1 MPFSKRSLAP
11 DRKEWKMK
19 ARVLFRAV
27 RPFVSALAV
36 IATSVALVFTIYF
49 TQLGLQWVTFLGG
62 VLVAAILS
70 EAARVSRA
78 EWLAARRSAQ
88 LSVIKD
94 KLEHE
99 KQLRKW
105 AEDALAAGKPRLHLI
120 DEVLPTMVAFID
132 TEGQCQYHNHAFMD
146 WLHLR
151 PDQIDG
157 QHIRKILGSHVYQ
170 EIATSIRQ
178 SLDGHHVQYARTQE
192 MTDGT
197 VYRLHVEH
205 VPQFGEDGKVTGFF
219 MLMNDITSPG
229 DLLKPGGESKA
240 AAGGETGTHAPV
252 HNEQSNQDAYVESF
266 SEQISGQKD
275 AVNIRAA
282 IEKGAFSLYCQL
294 ITPVAIDS
302 GEADHYEILVRL
314 IEEEEG
320 MMPPGAFFPLAEKY
334 GLMTHLDRWVVQ
346 HVTEWASNPNALDEK
361 KKNSVFFINLS
372 GASIGDSSFPEFL
385 QLTLMEYGVPGA
397 SLCFE
402 IPNSELFL
410 RPEVVAE
417 FAQRIRQCGC
427 QVAISG
433 FGHDRIS
440 FDQIRGF
447 QVEYLKID
455 GNIIFNILRDPVEL
469 AKIVAIN
476 RVARSIGVKTIAEL
490 VENEETIAKL
500 REVGI
505 DYAQGFG
512 ISRPQP
518 LAGQTQ

>member
-1 MPFSKRSLAP
+1 
-11 DRKEWKMK
+11 MK
-19 ARVLFRAV
+19 ARILFRAV
-27 RPFVSALAV
+27 RPFISALAV
-36 IATSVALVFTIYF
+36 LATSAALVFTIYF
-49 TQLGLQWVTFLGG
+49 TDLGMQWVTFLGG
-62 VLVAAILS
+62 ILVAAILS
-70 EAARVSRA
+70 EATRVSRV
-78 EWLAARRSAQ
+78 EWVAARRSAR

-105 AEDALAAGKPRLHLI
+105 AEDAIAASKPRLHLI

-132 TEGQCQYHNHAFMD
+132 TEDQCRYHNHAFME

-170 EIATSIRQ
+170 ETATSIRQ
-178 SLDGHHVQYARTQE
+178 SLDGHHVQYTRTQE

-219 MLMNDITSPG
+219 MLIDDITSPG
-229 DLLKPGGESKA
+229 DLPKQGAEAKA
-240 AAGGETGTHAPV
+240 AASAEASMPAPA
-252 HNEQSNQDAYVESF
+252 HEEKSSQDTYVESF

-275 AVNIRAA
+275 ANNIRAA
-282 IEKGAFSLYCQL
+282 IEKGDFSLYCQL
-294 ITPVAIDS
+294 ISPVAIDS
-302 GEADHYEILVRL
+302 GETGHYEILVRL

-346 HVTEWASNPNALDEK
+346 HITEWSSNQNALDEK
-361 KKNSVFFINLS
+361 KKNSMFFINLS
-372 GASIGDSSFPEFL
+372 GATIGDPGFPEFL
-385 QLTLMEYGVPGA
+385 QLTLTEYGVPGA
-397 SLCFE
+397 VLCFE
-402 IPNSELFL
+402 IPNSELTM
-410 RPEVVAE
+410 RPALVAE
-417 FAQRIRQCGC
+417 FAQRVKQCGC
-427 QVAISG
+427 QLAISG

-447 QVEYLKID
+447 TVEFLKID

-469 AKIVAIN
+469 AKIIAVN
-476 RVARSIGVKTIAEL
+476 RVAKMIGVKTIAEL

-518 LAGQTQ
+518 LAG